1 MKYNAYPN
9 IEFFV
14 PVKYGIE
21 ISKNNTENNT
31 DIEIFL
37 NIVP

>member
-1 MKYNAYPN
+1 MRHPN
-9 IEFFV
+9 IKILV

-31 DIEIFL
+31 NIEIFL